1 MLNNDNRTFF
11 ILLSYGEYRKQIVI
25 IFTSWKMKSIL
36 VSTTESDKH
45 RFFVQNVVVL
55 QKSTVSKTNGMF
67 LKFIDF
73 SPLFNEWIKH
83 NHTDFK
89 KEIIDHN
96 YKNCI
101 SNYAFI
107 DIHFFI
113 FHMYTTW
120 EIERKVGGGGNIKI
134 ENSRNTSVLQSTKR
148 SFQFCVDLLYAF
160 W

>member
-120 EIERKVGGGGNIKI
+120 EIERKVGGGGHKNRK
-134 ENSRNTSVLQSTKR
+134 
-148 SFQFCVDLLYAF
+148 
-160 W
+160 

>member
-25 IFTSWKMKSIL
+25 IFTSWKMISIL

-45 RFFVQNVVVL
+45 RFFFVQNVVVL

-120 EIERKVGGGGNIKI
+120 EIERKVGGGKHNNRK
-134 ENSRNTSVLQSTKR
+134 
-148 SFQFCVDLLYAF
+148 
-160 W
+160 